1 VEEKR
6 GRNRD
11 CDREAVTTSDRG
23 QINRH
28 SSTAHSAFKDSPN
41 SSQPEPFTQR
51 LADTDVRKLFD
62 QPDSRIPAR
71 IRGEIDI
78 SLVDDDD
85 TLVVR
90 VRGDSTDGREGDEGS
105 GRVAGR
111 AEEEELG
118 VGLFQEGAFELSSS
132 GNVKVIG

>member
-118 VGLFQEGAFELSSS
+118 VGLFQEGAFELE
-132 GNVKVIG
+132 GDGEEIG